1 MITVKGKYVT
11 NPKNIANAFNTFFTN
26 IGPSK
31 SKTIPQ
37 CKKNFKNFLTNSS
50 LNSFVLKVRKPI
62 FQLNNR
68 KALGP
73 RSIPATILKDNIN
86 VSVRPLT
93 LILNQS
99 FEQGIFPEILKIV
112 KVLPIHKK
120 ENIVTVNN
128 YRPISLLFV
137 FSKIFE
143 KAMYYRIYSFLCK
156 YKLIITNQFGFCSNH

>member
-37 CKKNFKNFLTNSS
+37 FKKNFKNFLINSS

-73 RSIPATILKDNIN
+73 TSIPTTIVKDNIN

-112 KVLPIHKK
+112 QVLQFARKK
-120 ENIVTVNN
+120 TS
-128 YRPISLLFV
+128 SLLTTTALYLYYLYLAKSLKKLCIIEFIL
-137 FSKIFE
+137 FSVNI
-143 KAMYYRIYSFLCK
+143 
-156 YKLIITNQFGFCSNH
+156 N